1 MPVASVSTD
10 RLLSTEVLT
19 DQSWILPIKED
30 TELHLPIWHCGMCEV
45 FLMHVS
51 TAINAIEKQGTFKA
65 HDVDQHKAAMQA
77 KAALAVLNAVT
88 SKGEKTSK
96 KASQKT
102 NEGVVLTDAPDPE
115 LQAEYKKDFQKA
127 NKATETAKNKKESA
141 AKNTFQFY
149 VNLLSA
155 DTKYAW
161 NKIIREQTKTDPF
174 KDFQGMS
181 RKSPRGLLCKS
192 FNDCVMFHLLTVF
205 PNNAVE
211 QESQTCL
218 RNPSVSACIILCSMW
233 SNSLLHCAT
242 TMLAL
247 QPQCQAQCISCK
259 CTIH

>member
-1 MPVASVSTD
+1 VNILWFPICLRKIPFKISALRS
-10 RLLSTEVLT
+10 
-19 DQSWILPIKED
+19 DQSLMTTIRED
-30 TELHLPIWHCGMCEV
+30 AELCLPIWHCGTHGA

-51 TAINAIEKQGTFKA
+51 IAVNTIKIQGTFKA
-65 HDVDQHKAAMQA
+65 HDVDQHKAAKQA

-102 NEGVVLTDAPDPE
+102 NEGVVLADAPDPE

-181 RKSPRGLLCKS
+181 RKSPRGLFCKS
-192 FNDCVMFHLLTVF
+192 FDDFIMFHLLTVF
-205 PNNAVE
+205 LVW
-211 QESQTCL
+211 
-218 RNPSVSACIILCSMW
+218 CI
-233 SNSLLHCAT
+233 
-242 TMLAL
+242 
-247 QPQCQAQCISCK
+247 PK
-259 CTIH
+259 